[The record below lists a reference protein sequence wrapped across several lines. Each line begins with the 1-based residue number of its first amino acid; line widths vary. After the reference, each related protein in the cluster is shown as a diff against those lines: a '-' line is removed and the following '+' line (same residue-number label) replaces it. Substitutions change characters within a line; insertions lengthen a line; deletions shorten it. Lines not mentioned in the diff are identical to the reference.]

1 MNSAGSAAASPA
13 GGELRLGTIYGTAA
27 YLLWGAFPLYFRLL
41 DASGAFEVVLHRV
54 VWSAAACLVLILL
67 TRIGRDLLTILT
79 HWRMVATLTTAAA
92 FLAVNWGVY
101 IYAVNSGQVIEAS
114 LGYFINPLVTVALGV
129 LVLRERL
136 RRLQWVA
143 VVIGTLAVAVLS
155 VDYGRLPVIALV
167 LACTF
172 GTYGL
177 LKKRVGGQVGA
188 LVGLSTETLALTP
201 LALAAIAYLGV
212 TGRGTFTADPPWQAL
227 LLASTGLVTIA
238 PLLLFAA
245 SARRVPLTTLGLLQ
259 YLTPMLQF
267 LCGVLLLGEQMPLS
281 RWFGFGL
288 VWAALVVLTLDSL
301 RAARPSPGPDPASR
315 GPAEPEPATHPG
327 RFSATRG

>member
-1 MNSAGSAAASPA
+1 MNSGSSA
-13 GGELRLGTIYGTAA
+13 ELGLGTIYGVGA
-27 YLLWGAFPLYFRLL
+27 YTLWGAFPLYFRLL

-54 VWSAAACLVLILL
+54 VWSAAACLLL
-67 TRIGRDLLTILT
+67 VVVTRLGRQLVATLT
-79 HWRMVATLTTAAA
+79 HWRMVATLTTAAT

-114 LGYFINPLVTVALGV
+114 LGYFINPLVTVTLGV

-136 RRLQWVA
+136 RRLQWTAVA
-143 VVIGTLAVAVLS
+143 IGTLAVVLLT
-155 VDYGRLPVIALV
+155 VDYGRPPYIALT

-177 LKKRVGGQVGA
+177 LKKRVGTQVGA
-188 LVGLSTETLALTP
+188 LVGLSTETLALSP
-201 LALAAIAYLGV
+201 LALAAIFYLGV
-212 TGRGTFTADPPWQAL
+212 SGRGTFTHDAPWQAL
-227 LLASTGLVTIA
+227 LLASTGVVTIA

-245 SARRVPLTTLGLLQ
+245 CARRVPLTTVGLLQ

-267 LCGVLLLGEQMPLS
+267 LCGVLLLGEQMPVS

-288 VWAALVVLTLDSL
+288 VWVALVVLTVDSL
-301 RAARPSPGPDPASR
+301 RAARAPAVHV
-315 GPAEPEPATHPG
+315 ADELA
-327 RFSATRG
+327 AA